1 MLLGLHAQ
9 GRSRLRSP
17 PPPPPP
23 PAVQFDHFLL
33 VLSWPPAFCKEL
45 YISSNRPCITPLP
58 INFTLHGFWPSNNGN
73 SQPRDCDKDEKKYP
87 FDFNTVVSFI
97 FFLGDEQSEIYFSL
111 NIIVVVLI
119 IIINFTMSFIF
130 LKKYICFI

>member
-87 FDFNTVVSFI
+87 FDFNTVTKDVISRIDNLGFWGEQWILHGTCSVSMLDQF
-97 FFLGDEQSEIYFSL
+97 QYFSKAL
-111 NIIVVVLI
+111 QI
-119 IIINFTMSFIF
+119 
-130 LKKYICFI
+130 YI